1 MTTLTLD
8 QACAELDASIER
20 DERGE
25 ELAEEAARLA
35 GDFRAF
41 TYAAWPHLGYPSLHQ
56 NTWHVDALCDH
67 YQAAIQRDIT
77 RLAVT
82 IQPGAF
88 KSTIYSVLG
97 PAWAWTRRPQE
108 RFISASHADD
118 LATRDTTRSRNFM
131 QGAWF
136 QARWGLDWS
145 FAEGENMK
153 TQYSNTRGGWRVR
166 SHVGGGTGWR
176 GTIAQVDDP
185 HNAKE
190 AQYADTQLREAI
202 EWWSNTWVSRLDDTV
217 DHPGAM
223 IVIGQRIHQNDLIGF
238 LLDSAPERW
247 THLCL
252 PTRYMRKHPF
262 RYPPKLR
269 IKKGR
274 RHVTLQ
280 GDPRKRDGDLLMPR
294 YQDEGKLADR
304 VSEDGVTAHIFAGQ
318 YQQLPTA
325 REGKILKRAGWQYYP
340 PAVSFYA
347 GLHDPRFD
355 PERVKALTSTGA
367 LPTFARIVN
376 TWDTSVRDREHSDF
390 VSGQAWGCPRDRPA
404 DRWLLRL
411 WHERAGLNETI
422 EAMLVL
428 HRWVELMWPGVP
440 VFDVI
445 EKTANGPDSI
455 AAIRSE
461 VQGVIP
467 YPEKGQALKSKEERA
482 IAASPAL
489 EGGNCYLP
497 GYANA
502 TGTDYDPRTPQDV
515 QEFVEEL
522 AAFNQGAHD
531 DQVDGWSCMV
541 NYTRAPFRG
550 KATAWKPSGRKPRP
564 RGLPA

>member
-1 MTTLTLD
+1 MSVLPFD
-8 QACAELDASIER
+8 QALAELDADIER
-20 DERGE
+20 EERGE

-35 GDFRAF
+35 GSFREF
-41 TYAAWPHLGYPSLHQ
+41 TYAAWPHLGYTALYP
-56 NTWHVDALCDH
+56 NTFHVDALCDH
-67 YQAAIQRDIT
+67 YQAAIERDIT

-82 IQPGAF
+82 IQPGSF

-97 PAWAWTRRPQE
+97 PAWAWARRPTE
-108 RFISASHADD
+108 RFITASHADD

-136 QARWGLDWS
+136 QARWGADWR

-166 SHVGGGTGWR
+166 AHVGGGTGWR
-176 GTIAQVDDP
+176 GTVAQVDDP

-190 AQYADTQLREAI
+190 AKYADTQLVEAI
-202 EWWSNTWVSRLDDTV
+202 EWWSDTWVSRLDDTV
-217 DHPGAM
+217 DQPGVM
-223 IVIGQRIHQNDLIGF
+223 IVIGQRIHEKDLIGF
-238 LLDSAPERW
+238 LVDSAPERW

-252 PTRYMRKHPF
+252 PTKFSRKHMY

-269 IKKGR
+269 VKRGR
-274 RHVTLQ
+274 KHVTLQ
-280 GDPRKRDGDLLMPR
+280 GDPRKTDGELLMPR
-294 YQDEGKLADR
+294 YQDEAKLADK
-304 VSEDGVTAHIFAGQ
+304 VKEDGVTAHIFAGQ

-325 REGKILKRAGWQYYP
+325 REGKILKRGGWRYYP
-340 PAVSFYA
+340 PALSFYA

-355 PERVKALTSTGA
+355 RDRVKDLTATGQ
-367 LPTFARIVN
+367 LPIFSRIVN
-376 TWDTSVRDREHSDF
+376 TWDTSIRDREHSDY
-390 VSGQAWGCPRDRPA
+390 VSGQCWAVLRDRPA

-411 WHERAGLNETI
+411 WRERAGLNETT
-422 EAMLVL
+422 EAMLML
-428 HRWVELMWPGVP
+428 HRWAESLWPHVP
-440 VFDVI
+440 IFDVI

-467 YPEKGQALKSKEERA
+467 YPEKGVALKSKEERA

-497 GYANA
+497 GYANDS
-502 TGTDYDPRTPQDV
+502 GTDYDPRTPTDV

-522 AAFNQGAHD
+522 SAFNTGAHD
-531 DQVDGWSCMV
+531 DQVDSWSCMV
-541 NYTRAPFRG
+541 NYTRTPHTT
-550 KATAWKPSGRKPRP
+550 KARVMVPKGRKPRP
-564 RGLPA
+564 RALPA